1 MDEREPDS
9 RSWPHNGPLDERRQ
23 ASANEEPIAR
33 IGLRLAAWYAIVFVI
48 TSLAIV
54 LLTYRLL
61 AASLE
66 ERDQQLVIST
76 LREYS
81 QRYADGGLRSL
92 ADAVEIEQ
100 RSGRQERMFV
110 RVVRGPSET
119 LLLSAPYAWND
130 FDVSRLRG
138 RGELEELLS
147 ESGTARLEVASTR
160 LADGTLLQV
169 GKSSENREALLA
181 RYRTV
186 LAIISLVIV
195 FVALAGGA
203 IVTRSTLRPIRQ
215 LITAVRGI
223 VRTGRIDARVP
234 VRADRDA
241 IDELSALFNE
251 MLDRITTLIRGME
264 HALDNVAHDLRT
276 PMTRLRGV
284 AERALQSDDVQA
296 QREALVTSLEE
307 SERILA
313 MLDTLMDISEAETGT
328 MRLDVTAVPVA
339 ALVREVVE
347 LYEDIAED
355 KHIEVSTDVET
366 DLTVPADAKRLRQA
380 LANLVDNAI
389 KYTPSGRVEI
399 RARREGSVVRLDV
412 TDTGIG
418 IAPHDLP
425 HVWERLYRGDQ
436 SRAERGLGLGL
447 SLVRAIA
454 IAHGGTVE
462 VSAEPGRGSTFTV
475 RLPADRQI
483 ASITRM

>member
-1 MDEREPDS
+1 MNETSMIPRK
-9 RSWPHNGPLDERRQ
+9 
-23 ASANEEPIAR
+23 EEPSAR
-33 IGLRLAAWYAIVFVI
+33 FGLRLASWYAVVFVA

-100 RSGRQERMFV
+100 RSGRQERLFV
-110 RVVRGPSET
+110 RVVRGSSES
-119 LLLSAPYAWND
+119 LFLSAPYAWND

-138 RGELEELLS
+138 LDGLEQLLS
-147 ESGTARLEVASTR
+147 QSGTARLEVASAR
-160 LADGTLLQV
+160 FPDGTLLQV

-181 RYRTV
+181 RFRTV
-186 LAIISLVIV
+186 LSIVALVIV
-195 FVALAGGA
+195 AVGLAGGA
-203 IVTRSTLRPIRQ
+203 IVTRSTVQPIRR
-215 LITAVRGI
+215 LITAVRDI
-223 VRTGRIDARVP
+223 IRTGKIDARVP
-234 VRADRDA
+234 VRPERDA
-241 IDELSALFNE
+241 IDELSGLFNE

-276 PMTRLRGV
+276 PMTRLRGI
-284 AERALQSDDVQA
+284 AERALQSDDEQTH
-296 QREALVTSLEE
+296 REALVTSLEE

-328 MRLDVTAVPVA
+328 MRLDVSEVSIAEI
-339 ALVREVVE
+339 VREVVE

-355 KHIEVSTDVET
+355 KHIQVSTDVEPG
-366 DLTVPADAKRLRQA
+366 LTVPADSKRLRQV

-389 KYTPSGRVEI
+389 KYTSSGGRV
-399 RARREGSVVRLDV
+399 ALSAHREGPFVRLDV
-412 TDTGIG
+412 ADTGVG

-425 HVWERLYRGDQ
+425 HIWDRLYRGDQ

-447 SLVRAIA
+447 SLVRAIVV
-454 IAHGGTVE
+454 AHGGTVD
-462 VSAEPGRGSTFTV
+462 VAAEPGRGSTFSV
-475 RLPADRQI
+475 RLPADRQNT
-483 ASITRM
+483 SITRV

>member
-1 MDEREPDS
+1 MAEASPIQPDKEPS
-9 RSWPHNGPLDERRQ
+9 
-23 ASANEEPIAR
+23 AR
-33 IGLRLAAWYAIVFVI
+33 IGLRLASWYAIVFVI

-61 AASLE
+61 EASLA
-66 ERDQQLVIST
+66 ERDRQLVVST

-81 QRYADGGLRSL
+81 QRYSAGGLSSL

-100 RSGRQERMFV
+100 RSGRQERLFV
-110 RVVRGPSET
+110 RVVRGRSEA

-130 FDVSRLRG
+130 FDVDRLTG
-138 RGELEELLS
+138 LDGLEQILS
-147 ESGTARLEVASTR
+147 ESGSARLEVASAR

-169 GKSSENREALLA
+169 GKSSESREALLA

-186 LAIISLVIV
+186 LAIVSLVIV
-195 FVALAGGA
+195 AVGLVGGV
-203 IVTRSTLRPIRQ
+203 IVTRSTLEPIRQ
-215 LITAVRGI
+215 LIAAVRGI
-223 VRTGRIDARVP
+223 IRTGRIDARVP
-234 VRADRDA
+234 VRPEQDA
-241 IDELSALFNE
+241 INELSALFNE

-284 AERALQSDDVQA
+284 AERALQSDDVQV

-328 MRLDVTAVPVA
+328 MRLDVTDVSVA
-339 ALVREVVE
+339 DTVSDVVE
-347 LYEDIAED
+347 LYENVAED
-355 KHIEVSTDVET
+355 KQIEVSTDVEAG
-366 DLTVPADAKRLRQA
+366 LTVPADARRLRQV

-389 KYTPSGRVEI
+389 KYTPSGGRVSI
-399 RARREGSVVRLDV
+399 GARREGNGVRLDIA
-412 TDTGIG
+412 DTGVG

-425 HVWERLYRGDQ
+425 HIWDRLYRGDQ

-447 SLVRAIA
+447 SLVRAIVT
-454 IAHGGTVE
+454 AHGGTVD
-462 VSAEPGRGSTFTV
+462 VVAEPGRGSTFIV
-475 RLPADRQI
+475 RVPGREGGVRQ
-483 ASITRM
+483 

>member
-1 MDEREPDS
+1 MSETARHQD
-9 RSWPHNGPLDERRQ
+9 
-23 ASANEEPIAR
+23 NEEPIAR
-33 IGLRLAAWYAIVFVI
+33 IGLRLAAWYAVVFVG

-66 ERDQQLVIST
+66 ERDQQLVTST

-81 QRYADGGLRSL
+81 QRYAEGGLRSL

-100 RSGRQERMFV
+100 RSGRRERMFV

-119 LLLSAPYAWND
+119 LFLSAPYAWND

-138 RGELEELLS
+138 LGGLEEILS
-147 ESGTARLEVASTR
+147 ESGTARLEVASAR

-169 GKSSENREALLA
+169 GKSSENREVLLA

-195 FVALAGGA
+195 AVALAGGA
-203 IVTRSTLRPIRQ
+203 IVTRSTLQPIRQ

-234 VRADRDA
+234 VREERDA

-284 AERALQSDDVQA
+284 AERALQSKYAQA
-296 QREALVTSLEE
+296 HLDELVTSLEE
-307 SERILA
+307 AERILA

-328 MRLDVTAVPVA
+328 MRLDVTAVPLA
-339 ALVREVVE
+339 PLVGEVVE
-347 LYEDIAED
+347 LYENIAED
-355 KHIEVSTDVET
+355 KRISVSSDVSAE
-366 DLTVPADAKRLRQA
+366 LTIPADSKRLRQV
-380 LANLVDNAI
+380 LANLIDNAI
-389 KYTPSGRVEI
+389 KYTPPGGRVEV
-399 RARREGSVVRLDV
+399 RARRDGSVVRLDV
-412 TDTGIG
+412 ADSGVG
-418 IAPHDLP
+418 IAPRDLP
-425 HVWERLYRGDQ
+425 HIWERLYRGDQ
-436 SRAERGLGLGL
+436 SRNERGLGLGL
-447 SLVRAIA
+447 SLVRAIVV
-454 IAHGGTVE
+454 AHGGTVD
-462 VSAEPGRGSTFTV
+462 VSAEPGRGATFTV
-475 RLPADRQI
+475 KLPADSKGP
-483 ASITRM
+483 SITRV

>member
-1 MDEREPDS
+1 MGMA
-9 RSWPHNGPLDERRQ
+9 PHLE
-23 ASANEEPIAR
+23 NEEPIPR
-33 IGLRLAAWYAIVFVI
+33 IGLRLAVWYAVVFVA
-48 TSLAIV
+48 TSIAIV

-81 QRYADGGLRSL
+81 ERYAEGGLRSL

-100 RSGRQERMFV
+100 RSGRRERMFV
-110 RVVRGPSET
+110 RVVRGTSET
-119 LLLSAPYAWND
+119 LFLSAPYAWSD

-138 RGELEELLS
+138 RGGLEEILS
-147 ESGTARLEVASTR
+147 ESGTARLEVASAH

-195 FVALAGGA
+195 ALALAGGV
-203 IVTRSTLRPIRQ
+203 IVTRSTLQPIRQ
-215 LITAVRGI
+215 LIAAVRGI
-223 VRTGRIDARVP
+223 IRTGRIDARVP
-234 VRADRDA
+234 VREERDA

-284 AERALQSDDVQA
+284 AERALQTDDVQA
-296 QREALVTSLEE
+296 HREALVTSLEE

-328 MRLDVTAVPVA
+328 MRLEVTAVPIA
-339 ALVREVVE
+339 PLVGEVVE
-347 LYEDIAED
+347 LYENIAED
-355 KHIEVSTDVET
+355 KRIDVSTDIET
-366 DLTVPADAKRLRQA
+366 GLTVPADATRLRQA
-380 LANLVDNAI
+380 LANLMDNAI
-389 KYTPSGRVEI
+389 KYTSSGGRVEI
-399 RARREGSVVRLDV
+399 KARRDGILARIDV

-418 IAPHDLP
+418 IAQHDLP
-425 HVWERLYRGDQ
+425 RVWERLYRGDQ
-436 SRAERGLGLGL
+436 SRTERGLGLGL
-447 SLVRAIA
+447 SLVRAIVV
-454 IAHGGTVE
+454 AHGGAVD
-462 VSAEPGRGSTFTV
+462 VSAEPGRGSTFTI
-475 RLPADRQI
+475 RLPIDRPGP
-483 ASITRM
+483 SITRM